1 MANLKTTY
9 LGISLKNP
17 LVLGAS
23 NLSLDT
29 DKVRKLA
36 DAGVAAV
43 VFKSLFEEQI
53 QLESLQME
61 EDLTEYSERHAE
73 MTSLFPSLRHAGPEE
88 HLEQLR
94 QLKESLDIPVIGSLN
109 CVQPETWAEYAVMMA
124 QTGIDALELNF
135 YAVPGMHDMPAAET
149 EAAQLEVLRE
159 VKSKVTLPIAVKLSP
174 YYTNPLAFIEQLDE
188 AGVNGLVLFNRLFQP
203 DIDLEKQTH
212 AYPFHLSQEG
222 EYRLPLRFAGLL
234 YDQVKADI
242 CSSGGIFDGQDVLR
256 LLLAGARCVQVVS
269 AVYKHK
275 ASRIESMLADMEAW
289 MEKKGYAD
297 LEAFRGRLSM
307 ARLQEPYAY
316 KRAQY
321 VDLLMKPFDLMK
333 KYPRI

>member
-9 LGISLKNP
+9 LGIPLKNP

-94 QLKESLDIPVIGSLN
+94 QLKEAVDIPVIGSLN
-109 CVQPETWAEYAVMMA
+109 CVQAETWSEYAVMMA
-124 QTGIDALELNF
+124 QTGVDALELNF
-135 YAVPGMHDMPAAET
+135 YALPGMNELPAAET
-149 EAAQLEVLRE
+149 EAAQLEVLKE
-159 VKSKVTLPIAVKLSP
+159 VKSKVKLPIAVKLSP
-174 YYTNPLAFIEQLDE
+174 YYTNPLAFIRQLDG

-203 DIDLEKQTH
+203 DIDLEQQAH
-212 AYPFHLSQEG
+212 VYPFHLSQEG

-242 CSSGGIFDGQDVLR
+242 CSSGGIFHGEDVLR
-256 LLLAGARCVQVVS
+256 LLLAGAGCVQVVS

-275 ASRIESMLADMEAW
+275 ASRIGSMLADMEAW
-289 MEKKGYAD
+289 MDQKGYAD
-297 LEAFRGRLSM
+297 LEALRGRLSM